1 MEELLELK
9 ALLLKGDIKGSLAI
23 VEDLED
29 MSKNGIISTIRS
41 YAVIL
46 LLHLIKQQAE
56 NRTTRSWDVSIRNS
70 VREIQRQNKRR
81 KAAGYYLSDEELTDT
96 LNDAYLNAL
105 DAASLEV
112 ESGRYQSEKLE
123 AIIDKNKLISDAF
136 LLIKNVSP
144 YSLGEHPIYA
154 ISINT

>member
-23 VEDLED
+23 VEELED
-29 MSKNGIISTIRS
+29 MSKNGIISTIRG

-81 KAAGYYLSDEELTDT
+81 KAAGYYLSDEELTET

-112 ESGRYQSEKLE
+112 EAACYQSEQIE
-123 AIIDKNKLISDAF
+123 ALIDKNKLISAAF
-136 LLIKNVSP
+136 LLIKTVS
-144 YSLGEHPIYA
+144 L
-154 ISINT
+154 

>member
-23 VEDLED
+23 VEELED
-29 MSKNGIISTIRS
+29 MSKNGIISTIRG

-112 ESGRYQSEKLE
+112 EAACYQSEQIE
-123 AIIDKNKLISDAF
+123 ALIDKNKLISDAF
-136 LLIKNVSP
+136 LLIKTVS
-144 YSLGEHPIYA
+144 L
-154 ISINT
+154 

>member
-9 ALLLKGDIKGSLAI
+9 ALLLKGDIKGSLAM

-29 MSKNGIISTIRS
+29 MGKNGIISTIRS

-112 ESGRYQSEKLE
+112 ESGRYQSEQLE
-123 AIIDKNKLISDAF
+123 AIIDKNKLISTAF

-144 YSLGEHPIYA
+144 
-154 ISINT
+154 

>member
-23 VEDLED
+23 VEELED

-112 ESGRYQSEKLE
+112 EAGRYQSEQIE
-123 AIIDKNKLISDAF
+123 AIIDKSKVISDAF
-136 LLIKNVSP
+136 FLIKNVSP
-144 YSLGEHPIYA
+144 
-154 ISINT
+154 

>member
-23 VEDLED
+23 VEELED
-29 MSKNGIISTIRS
+29 MSKNGIISTIRG

-112 ESGRYQSEKLE
+112 EAACYQSEQLE
-123 AIIDKNKLISDAF
+123 AIINKNKLISDAF
-136 LLIKNVSP
+136 ILIKTVSP
-144 YSLGEHPIYA
+144 
-154 ISINT
+154 

>member
-1 MEELLELK
+1 MLI
-9 ALLLKGDIKGSLAI
+9 KGDIKGSLAI

-29 MSKNGIISTIRS
+29 MSKNGTISTIRS

-70 VREIQRQNKRR
+70 VREIQRQNKRQ
-81 KAAGYYLSDEELTDT
+81 KVAGYYLSDQELTDT

-112 ESGRYQSEKLE
+112 ESGRYQSEQLE
-123 AIIDKNKLISDAF
+123 AIIDKNKLISTAF

-144 YSLGEHPIYA
+144 
-154 ISINT
+154 

>member
-23 VEDLED
+23 VEELED

-56 NRTTRSWDVSIRNS
+56 NRTPRSWDVSIRNS

-81 KAAGYYLSDEELTDT
+81 KAAGYYLSDQELTDT

-112 ESGRYQSEKLE
+112 ELGRYQSEQLE

-136 LLIKNVSP
+136 LLIKNVS
-144 YSLGEHPIYA
+144 S
-154 ISINT
+154 

>member
-29 MSKNGIISTIRS
+29 MSKNGTISTIRS

-112 ESGRYQSEKLE
+112 ESGRYQSEQLE
-123 AIIDKNKLISDAF
+123 AIIDKNKLISAAF

-144 YSLGEHPIYA
+144 
-154 ISINT
+154 

>member
-29 MSKNGIISTIRS
+29 MSKNAIVSTIRS

-46 LLHLIKQQAE
+46 LIHLIKQQAE

-70 VREIQRQNKRR
+70 VREIKRKNKRK
-81 KAAGYYLSDEELTDT
+81 KAGGYYLNDEELRET
-96 LNDAYLNAL
+96 LEEAYLNAL
-105 DAASLEV
+105 DQASIEV
-112 ESGRYQSEKLE
+112 AEGIYQPEEIE
-123 AIIDKNKLISDAF
+123 ARINKDHIINGAFVLIQRDS
-136 LLIKNVSP
+136 K
-144 YSLGEHPIYA
+144 
-154 ISINT
+154 

>member
-23 VEDLED
+23 VEELED

-112 ESGRYQSEKLE
+112 EAACYQSEQIE

-136 LLIKNVSP
+136 ILIKTVSP
-144 YSLGEHPIYA
+144 
-154 ISINT
+154 

>member
-23 VEDLED
+23 VEELED

-112 ESGRYQSEKLE
+112 EAACYQSEQIE
-123 AIIDKNKLISDAF
+123 AIIDKNKLISAAF
-136 LLIKNVSP
+136 LLIKTVSP
-144 YSLGEHPIYA
+144 
-154 ISINT
+154 

>member
-23 VEDLED
+23 VEELED

-81 KAAGYYLSDEELTDT
+81 KAAGYYLSDEELTET

-112 ESGRYQSEKLE
+112 EAGRYQSEQIE

-136 LLIKNVSP
+136 LLIKTFSP
-144 YSLGEHPIYA
+144 
-154 ISINT
+154 

>member
-23 VEDLED
+23 VEELED

-105 DAASLEV
+105 DTASLKV
-112 ESGRYQSEKLE
+112 ELACYQSEQLE

-136 LLIKNVSP
+136 LLIKTVSP
-144 YSLGEHPIYA
+144 
-154 ISINT
+154 

>member
-9 ALLLKGDIKGSLAI
+9 ALLLKGDLKGSLAI

-29 MSKNGIISTIRS
+29 MSKNGIISVIRS

-70 VREIQRQNKRR
+70 VREIQRHNKRR
-81 KAAGYYLSDEELTDT
+81 KAGGYYLSDEELRET

-112 ESGRYQSEKLE
+112 EEGRYEVGE
-123 AIIDKNKLISDAF
+123 IDAIIDKDKVISDAF
-136 LLIKNVSP
+136 VLIKTVSP
-144 YSLGEHPIYA
+144 
-154 ISINT
+154 

>member
-23 VEDLED
+23 VEELED

-112 ESGRYQSEKLE
+112 EAGRYQSEQIE
-123 AIIDKNKLISDAF
+123 AIIDKSNLISTAF
-136 LLIKNVSP
+136 ILIKNVSP
-144 YSLGEHPIYA
+144 
-154 ISINT
+154 

>member
-23 VEDLED
+23 VEELED
-29 MSKNGIISTIRS
+29 MSKNGIISTIRG

-112 ESGRYQSEKLE
+112 ELGRYQSEEIE
-123 AIIDKNKLISDAF
+123 AIIDKNKLISTAF

-144 YSLGEHPIYA
+144 
-154 ISINT
+154 

>member
-81 KAAGYYLSDEELTDT
+81 KAAGYYLSDQELTDT

-112 ESGRYQSEKLE
+112 EAACYQSEQIE

-136 LLIKNVSP
+136 LLIKNVS
-144 YSLGEHPIYA
+144 S
-154 ISINT
+154 

>member
-112 ESGRYQSEKLE
+112 EAGRYQSEQIE
-123 AIIDKNKLISDAF
+123 AIIDKNKID
-136 LLIKNVSP
+136 LLHKYRQNRIK
-144 YSLGEHPIYA
+144 
-154 ISINT
+154 

>member
-29 MSKNGIISTIRS
+29 MSKNGTISTIRS

-56 NRTTRSWDVSIRNS
+56 KRTTRSWDVSIRNS
-70 VREIQRQNKRR
+70 VREIQRQNKRQ
-81 KAAGYYLSDEELTDT
+81 KVAGYYLSDQELTDT

-112 ESGRYQSEKLE
+112 ESGRYQSEQLE

-136 LLIKNVSP
+136 LLIKTFSP
-144 YSLGEHPIYA
+144 
-154 ISINT
+154 

>member
-29 MSKNGIISTIRS
+29 MSKNGIISTIRG

-81 KAAGYYLSDEELTDT
+81 KAAGYYLSDEELTET

-112 ESGRYQSEKLE
+112 EAGRYQSEQIE

-136 LLIKNVSP
+136 LLIKTFSP
-144 YSLGEHPIYA
+144 
-154 ISINT
+154 

>member
-23 VEDLED
+23 VEELED

-81 KAAGYYLSDEELTDT
+81 KAAGYYLSDQELTDT

-112 ESGRYQSEKLE
+112 EAACYQSEQIE
-123 AIIDKNKLISDAF
+123 ALIDKNKLISAAF
-136 LLIKNVSP
+136 LLIKTVSP
-144 YSLGEHPIYA
+144 
-154 ISINT
+154 

>member
-23 VEDLED
+23 VEELED

-70 VREIQRQNKRR
+70 VREIQRQNKRQ
-81 KAAGYYLSDEELTDT
+81 KVAGYYLSDQELTDT

-112 ESGRYQSEKLE
+112 ESGRYQSEQLE
-123 AIIDKNKLISDAF
+123 AIIDKNKLISAAF

-144 YSLGEHPIYA
+144 
-154 ISINT
+154 

>member
-29 MSKNGIISTIRS
+29 MSKNGTISTIRS

-70 VREIQRQNKRR
+70 VREIQRQNKRQ
-81 KAAGYYLSDEELTDT
+81 KVAGYYLSDQELTDT

-112 ESGRYQSEKLE
+112 ESGRYQSEQIE
-123 AIIDKNKLISDAF
+123 AIIDKNKLISAAF

-144 YSLGEHPIYA
+144 
-154 ISINT
+154 

>member
-29 MSKNGIISTIRS
+29 MSKNGIISAIRS

-70 VREIQRQNKRR
+70 VREIQRKNQRR
-81 KAAGYYLSDEELTDT
+81 KAGGYYLNDEELRET
-96 LNDAYLNAL
+96 LEEAYLNAL
-105 DAASLEV
+105 DEASLEV
-112 ESGRYQSEKLE
+112 AEGRYEPEEIE
-123 AIIDKNKLISDAF
+123 AKINKEQIINNAF
-136 LLIKNVSP
+136 LLIQ
-144 YSLGEHPIYA
+144 
-154 ISINT
+154 

>member
-23 VEDLED
+23 VEELED

-112 ESGRYQSEKLE
+112 EAACYQSEQIE
-123 AIIDKNKLISDAF
+123 ALIDKNKLISAAF
-136 LLIKNVSP
+136 LLIKTVSP
-144 YSLGEHPIYA
+144 
-154 ISINT
+154 

>member
-29 MSKNGIISTIRS
+29 MSKNGIISTIRG

-112 ESGRYQSEKLE
+112 ESGRYQSEQIE
-123 AIIDKNKLISDAF
+123 AIIDKNKLISAAL

-144 YSLGEHPIYA
+144 
-154 ISINT
+154 

>member
-29 MSKNGIISTIRS
+29 MSKNGIISTIRG

-112 ESGRYQSEKLE
+112 EAGHYQSEQIE
-123 AIIDKNKLISDAF
+123 AIIDKNEFQVCLCYEYQRK
-136 LLIKNVSP
+136 
-144 YSLGEHPIYA
+144 
-154 ISINT
+154 

>member
-23 VEDLED
+23 VEELED

-56 NRTTRSWDVSIRNS
+56 KRTTRSWDVSIRNS

-81 KAAGYYLSDEELTDT
+81 NAAGYYLSDEELTDT
-96 LNDAYLNAL
+96 LKDAYLNAL
-105 DAASLEV
+105 DTASLEV
-112 ESGRYQSEKLE
+112 EAGRYQSEQIE

-136 LLIKNVSP
+136 LLIKTFSP
-144 YSLGEHPIYA
+144 
-154 ISINT
+154 

>member
-23 VEDLED
+23 VEELED
-29 MSKNGIISTIRS
+29 MSKNGIISTIRG

-112 ESGRYQSEKLE
+112 EAACYQSEQIE
-123 AIIDKNKLISDAF
+123 ALIDKNKLISAAL

-144 YSLGEHPIYA
+144 
-154 ISINT
+154 